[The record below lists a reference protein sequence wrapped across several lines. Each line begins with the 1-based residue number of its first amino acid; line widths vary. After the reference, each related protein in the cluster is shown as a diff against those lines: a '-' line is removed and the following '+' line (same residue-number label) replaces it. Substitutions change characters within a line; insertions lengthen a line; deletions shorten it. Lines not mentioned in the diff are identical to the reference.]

1 MYWSV
6 FIANYLHSLDAFL
19 VYMVSI
25 LGIVKTNPEEVESKR
40 ELESPAAHIHSFYNA
55 QPSPLSLSHSS
66 SSFLQNLLLY
76 STLFVKGLSLRCIC
90 D

>member
-1 MYWSV
+1 
-6 FIANYLHSLDAFL
+6 
-19 VYMVSI
+19 MVSI

-76 STLFVKGLSLRCIC
+76 STLFVKVEGVPSCHNKVIPEN
-90 D
+90 